1 MISRAQRILFAV
13 MLIAVVTMSAILIRL
28 HERAQD
34 RLHTVLESAPLIEDA
49 ESAPQ
54 SITLVIPNDL
64 DGSLQDVE
72 RRVALPVDDSAKA
85 RVLLETL
92 LEGFHDPHST
102 HHIAA
107 LINTDSEAAAVSSG
121 VNADLDDV
129 FLMPVP
135 EAATSPNSG
144 SIKNTN
150 ANPGTLAVV
159 DFSAA
164 FAASHPSGIEPETL
178 TLLSILGTLHA
189 NIPAITQVHF
199 LIDGHPAETLAGHAD
214 LTRTYLTTDTTTGS
228 QQP

>member
-34 RLHTVLESAPLIEDA
+34 RLHTVVESAPLIEDA

-64 DGSLQDVE
+64 DGSLQEVE
-72 RRVALPVDDSAKA
+72 RSIALPADDSAKA

-102 HHIAA
+102 HPIAA

-135 EAATSPNSG
+135 EAA
-144 SIKNTN
+144 
-150 ANPGTLAVV
+150 
-159 DFSAA
+159 
-164 FAASHPSGIEPETL
+164 
-178 TLLSILGTLHA
+178 
-189 NIPAITQVHF
+189 
-199 LIDGHPAETLAGHAD
+199 
-214 LTRTYLTTDTTTGS
+214 
-228 QQP
+228 